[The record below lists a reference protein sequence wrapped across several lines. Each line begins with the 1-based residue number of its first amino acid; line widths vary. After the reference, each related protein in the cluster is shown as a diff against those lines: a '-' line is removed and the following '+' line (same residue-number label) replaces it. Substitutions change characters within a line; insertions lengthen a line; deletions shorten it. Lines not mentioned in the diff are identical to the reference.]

1 VSLCRRNWTYYVG
14 FVTTGKKKVKTMALT
29 DKQMKFVDEYMVDMN
44 ATQAYLRAGYKC
56 TEEAAR
62 VSASKLLT
70 NPNIVAEITTRQEK
84 LQEKTEL
91 TAEWVLNELADN
103 HRLAKQ
109 MGDMAPSNKA
119 LELIGKHIGM
129 FTDKVKMDVTGGMN
143 NTVQDITG
151 LTPDERRARI
161 DELNRRRGNGANSAS

>member
-1 VSLCRRNWTYYVG
+1 
-14 FVTTGKKKVKTMALT
+14 MALT
-29 DKQMKFVDEYMVDMN
+29 DKQMKFVDEYMIDMN
-44 ATQAYLRAGYKC
+44 ATQAYLRAGYRC

-70 NPNIVAEITTRQEK
+70 NPNIVGEIATRQEK

-103 HRLAKQ
+103 HRVAKAA
-109 MGDMAPSNKA
+109 GDLNPSNKA

-129 FTDKVKMDVTGGMN
+129 FTDKVKMDVSGGMN
-143 NTVQDITG
+143 NTVQDLTG
-151 LTPDERRARI
+151 LSPEERRARI
-161 DELNRRRGNGANSAS
+161 DELNRRRGNGAHSSA

>member
-1 VSLCRRNWTYYVG
+1 
-14 FVTTGKKKVKTMALT
+14 MALT

-70 NPNIVAEITTRQEK
+70 NPNIVAEIATRQEK

-109 MGDMAPSNKA
+109 MGDLAPSNKA

-129 FTDKVKMDVTGGMN
+129 FTDKLKLEGGLN
-143 NTVQDITG
+143 NTNTD
-151 LTPDERRARI
+151 LTNMSPDERRARI
-161 DELNRRRGNGANSAS
+161 DELNRRRGTGAYSAAGG